1 MKEIENLSANKNQL
15 FKQLDIVFIGL
26 ITGQLMFLAVTFYMH
41 YQSLL
46 TFTLYPAVKAM
57 FSFAVVAVI
66 GFIPLGYFLYGA
78 KCKQSSNLNTL
89 DEKLILYRTATML
102 RLMLF
107 ESGGFI
113 SLIAYFLTG
122 SNQYVVLLGIVLI
135 AFLINKPSKHRA
147 ISDLQLNEQE
157 SNIVLNEM

>member
-1 MKEIENLSANKNQL
+1 METIPANKAQF
-15 FKQLDIVFIGL
+15 FKQLDIIFFGL
-26 ITGQLMFLAVTFYMH
+26 ISGQLMFFLVVFYM
-41 YQSLL
+41 QFQGIL
-46 TFTLYPAVKAM
+46 TFTLDPAVKAM

-78 KCKQSSNLNTL
+78 KCKQSLNLNTL

-135 AFLINKPSKHRA
+135 AFFINKPSKHRA